1 MRRKYRLKR
10 KFVILILII
19 LTIIFLTIAL
29 SFFVN
34 NLIWIFTSFSQT
46 NTKSFFELLINFEQI
61 LYMCL
66 YIDYFKESTKKIDCR
81 HNQSK

>member
-10 KFVILILII
+10 KFVILIRII

-66 YIDYFKESTKKIDCR
+66 YIDYFK
-81 HNQSK
+81 